1 MNATNTASASQYRIR
16 INQYIR
22 VPQIR
27 VVLND
32 GTNAGVMN
40 TYEAQKMAKDQGLDL
55 VEINPKAVPPVC
67 KIMDYGKF
75 KYEEKKKQSEAKKNQ
90 KVQDLKELTFRPN
103 TDTNDLNHKLEQ
115 AKEFLAEGHK
125 VKFTVRFRGREI
137 THANIGRE
145 KILWLVEQLKEQ
157 IAPNPQIS
165 LEGKFMSTIVSP
177 TKKQ

>member
-1 MNATNTASASQYRIR
+1 MNATNTQTAYRIR
-16 INQYIR
+16 INNNIR
-22 VPQIR
+22 VPQVR

-32 GTNAGVMN
+32 GSNAGIME
-40 TYEAQKMAKDQGLDL
+40 TYLALKMAREQNLDL
-55 VEINPKAVPPVC
+55 VEINPKALPPVV
-67 KIMDYGKF
+67 KLMDYGKF

-90 KVQDLKELTFRPN
+90 KVQDLKELTLRPN
-103 TDTNDLNHKLEQ
+103 TDTNDLNHKLGQ

-137 THANIGRE
+137 THSNLGRE

-165 LEGKFMSTIVSP
+165 LEGKFMSTVVMP
-177 TKKQ
+177 ARKQ